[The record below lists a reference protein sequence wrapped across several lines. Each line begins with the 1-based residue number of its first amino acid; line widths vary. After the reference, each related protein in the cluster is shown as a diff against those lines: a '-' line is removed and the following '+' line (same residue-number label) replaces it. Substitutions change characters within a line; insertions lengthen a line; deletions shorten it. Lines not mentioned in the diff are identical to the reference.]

1 MAEWRF
7 WGGWSPAE
15 LRARLAALD
24 RLERNFVEPVDA
36 LPEAPGWRLLGSEA
50 VIATEPPGPPQPEG
64 PFVRARAGVEGYR
77 FSDPRIVA
85 GHFDPTIPLERRRM
99 LLEMKAAGLHFLCGA
114 AVSAVRSESDDERTV
129 FGFRYETLEG
139 HIERG
144 AEWFLLTKEHDSG
157 RIHFRIAAAWRPGD
171 FPNWWSRVG
180 FAFVARHY
188 QREWLRLSNERLA
201 LIASGG
207 VLSA

>member
-7 WGGWSPAE
+7 LGGWSKAD
-15 LRARLAALD
+15 LAARLAALD
-24 RLERNFVEPVDA
+24 GLERNFVEPVEE
-36 LPEAPGWRLLGSEA
+36 LPSEPGWRLIDSETI
-50 VIATEPPGPPQPEG
+50 IATEPPAPPQPAG
-64 PFVRARAGVEGYR
+64 PFARARAGIEGYR

-85 GHFDPTIPLERRRM
+85 GHFDPERPLERRRM
-99 LLEMKAAGLHFLCGA
+99 LLEMKAVGLHYLCG
-114 AVSAVRSESDDERTV
+114 VVVGAVRSESNESRTV

-157 RIHFRIAAAWRPGD
+157 AIRFRIATAWKPGE

-188 QREWLRLSNERLA
+188 QREWLRLAHERLA
-201 LIASGG
+201 VIASGAE
-207 VLSA
+207 LSP

>member
-7 WGGWSPAE
+7 LGGWSRAE
-15 LRARLAALD
+15 LAARLAALD
-24 RLERNFVEPVDA
+24 GLERNFAVPVEE
-36 LPEAPGWRLLGSEA
+36 LPTAPGWRRFEWDTI
-50 VIATEPPGPPQPEG
+50 IAREPPGPPIPAG
-64 PFVRARAGVEGYR
+64 PYERARAGVEGYR
-77 FSDPRIVA
+77 FSDPRIVV
-85 GHFDPTIPLERRRM
+85 GHFDPGVPLERRRM
-99 LLEMKAAGLHFLCGA
+99 LLEMKAVGLHYLCGV
-114 AVSAVRSESDDERTV
+114 AVGAVRSERDDSCTV

-157 RIHFRIAAAWRPGD
+157 AIWFRIATAWKPGE

-188 QREWLRLSNERLA
+188 QRDWLRLAHERLA
-201 LIASGG
+201 VIASGEEPRP
-207 VLSA
+207 